1 MIHTAKQLKDKVKN
15 MSGGN
20 SEVAQAL
27 IRTYFMERFLER
39 VSVSEYRNNFI
50 LKGGM
55 LVASIVGVDMR
66 ATMDIDT
73 TVKAL
78 PLNEKDARAIIE
90 RIGELQL
97 EDGITFKIKSVKEIM
112 EDFDYP
118 GIRMMIE
125 ANLERMR
132 QPFKIDISTDDAITP
147 GAVEYKYKL
156 MFEDRSISVLSYNLE
171 TLLAEKMQ
179 TILAR
184 GLANTRMRDFFR
196 RKINIAYF
204 YILFAKSYSL
214 SKVYG
219 LERDKTYKRWIAI
232 DENIVKVYT
241 DFITCFIFLGKI
253 YKSDQFQ
260 GRENKNMKNMKVR
273 TKLNLIL
280 VLVILLVALGSVVS
294 IKDLGD
300 VKDKALETMDASSR
314 QSYDDS
320 IKEQVGVVISL
331 LSEINDAYK
340 AGTYTLDEAK
350 KIAADEVRQMRYGET
365 GYFWID
371 QSDGTNVV
379 LLGSDTEGTNR
390 METEDANGYKMVKEI
405 IRVAVEDGGGYTD
418 YVFPKEGE
426 TKPSPKRS
434 YSEYF
439 EPFDWV
445 VGTGNYTDY
454 IDTAIEKQD
463 KVFSSYAMKKAIT
476 LIGAC
481 VAMLVVVAV
490 LVFMIAQDITKSLKK
505 VVAEIEV
512 IAGGNFAHRMQDN
525 MMKRKDDFGQLAGTL
540 ETMRESICGLLS
552 QVKIE
557 AANID
562 TVVEAMDSSISNL
575 NGEIEDVSATTE
587 QLAASTEETAAS
599 TEQINSMTQQIDG
612 AAKEIAIRAQDGA
625 TEAEEIHKRAAQTKE
640 ATVENRQKVQTMLGE
655 IRGRLEQALE
665 EAKVVEQIGVLAD
678 SILAI
683 TGQTNLLALN
693 ASIEAARAGEAGKGF
708 AVVAEEIRVLAEQS
722 KDAVANIQA
731 VTENVDNAV
740 ANLANDSNRLLDFV
754 DTDIV
759 KSFDNFEK
767 MADDYNMDASK
778 INDLVSDF
786 SATSEE
792 LVASISNITEAIEG
806 ITSASNDSAAGTT
819 NIAQKTV
826 SIAGES
832 AEVMKGVKTA
842 EASAG
847 ELRKNVSNFVIEE

>member
-1 MIHTAKQLKDKVKN
+1 
-15 MSGGN
+15 
-20 SEVAQAL
+20 
-27 IRTYFMERFLER
+27 
-39 VSVSEYRNNFI
+39 
-50 LKGGM
+50 
-55 LVASIVGVDMR
+55 
-66 ATMDIDT
+66 
-73 TVKAL
+73 
-78 PLNEKDARAIIE
+78 
-90 RIGELQL
+90 
-97 EDGITFKIKSVKEIM
+97 
-112 EDFDYP
+112 
-118 GIRMMIE
+118 
-125 ANLERMR
+125 
-132 QPFKIDISTDDAITP
+132 
-147 GAVEYKYKL
+147 
-156 MFEDRSISVLSYNLE
+156 
-171 TLLAEKMQ
+171 
-179 TILAR
+179 
-184 GLANTRMRDFFR
+184 
-196 RKINIAYF
+196 
-204 YILFAKSYSL
+204 
-214 SKVYG
+214 
-219 LERDKTYKRWIAI
+219 
-232 DENIVKVYT
+232 
-241 DFITCFIFLGKI
+241 
-253 YKSDQFQ
+253 
-260 GRENKNMKNMKVR
+260 MKNMKVR

-280 VLVILLVALGSVVS
+280 VLVILLVALGGTVSV
-294 IKDLGD
+294 KDMED
-300 VKDKALETMDASSR
+300 VKDKALETMEASSR

-320 IKEQVGVVISL
+320 IKEQVEVVISL

-350 KIAADEVRQMRYGET
+350 KIAADEVRQMRYGEA

-390 METEDANGYKMVKEI
+390 METKDAKGYQMVKEI

-418 YVFPKEGE
+418 FVFPKPGE

-454 IDTAIEKQD
+454 IDTAIAKQN
-463 KVFSSYAMKKAIT
+463 KVFSNYAMQKAIA
-476 LIGAC
+476 LIAVC
-481 VAMLVVVAV
+481 IVMLAVVAV

-512 IAGGNFAHRMQDN
+512 IAGGNFARKMQTN

-540 ETMRESICGLLS
+540 ETMRESVCGLLA
-552 QVKIE
+552 QVKKE

-562 TVVEAMDSSISNL
+562 NVVESMDTNISNL

-599 TEQINSMTQQIDG
+599 AEQINSMTQQIDG
-612 AAKEIAIRAQDGA
+612 AAKEIAVRAQDGA
-625 TEAEEIHKRAAQTKE
+625 TEAEEIHKRA
-640 ATVENRQKVQTMLGE
+640 TVENRKKVQEMLGE
-655 IRGRLEQALE
+655 IRERLEKALE
-665 EAKVVEQIGVLAD
+665 DAKVVEQIGVLAD

-740 ANLANDSNRLLDFV
+740 GNLTKDSNRLLNFV

-759 KSFDNFEK
+759 KSFDEFEK

-792 LVASISNITEAIEG
+792 LVASISNITEAIDG

-826 SIAGES
+826 SIANGS
-832 AEVMKGVKTA
+832 AEVMKGAKTA

-847 ELRKNVSNFVIEE
+847 ELRRNVSNFVIEE

>member
-1 MIHTAKQLKDKVKN
+1 
-15 MSGGN
+15 
-20 SEVAQAL
+20 
-27 IRTYFMERFLER
+27 
-39 VSVSEYRNNFI
+39 
-50 LKGGM
+50 
-55 LVASIVGVDMR
+55 
-66 ATMDIDT
+66 
-73 TVKAL
+73 
-78 PLNEKDARAIIE
+78 
-90 RIGELQL
+90 
-97 EDGITFKIKSVKEIM
+97 
-112 EDFDYP
+112 
-118 GIRMMIE
+118 
-125 ANLERMR
+125 
-132 QPFKIDISTDDAITP
+132 
-147 GAVEYKYKL
+147 
-156 MFEDRSISVLSYNLE
+156 
-171 TLLAEKMQ
+171 
-179 TILAR
+179 
-184 GLANTRMRDFFR
+184 
-196 RKINIAYF
+196 
-204 YILFAKSYSL
+204 
-214 SKVYG
+214 
-219 LERDKTYKRWIAI
+219 
-232 DENIVKVYT
+232 
-241 DFITCFIFLGKI
+241 
-253 YKSDQFQ
+253 
-260 GRENKNMKNMKVR
+260 MKNMKVR

-280 VLVILLVALGSVVS
+280 VLVILFVALGSIFS
-294 IKDLGD
+294 IKNLED
-300 VKDKALETMDASSR
+300 VKDKALETMEASSR

-320 IKEQVGVVISL
+320 IKEQVSVVISL
-331 LSEINDAYK
+331 LTEINDEYK
-340 AGTYTLDEAK
+340 AGTYTLDEAQ

-379 LLGSDTEGTNR
+379 LLGNDTEGTNR

-426 TKPSPKRS
+426 TEPSPKRS

-454 IDTAIEKQD
+454 IDTAIASQD
-463 KVFSSYAMKKAIT
+463 KVFSDYAMKKTSA

-481 VAMLVVVAV
+481 VVMLVVVAV
-490 LVFMIAQDITKSLKK
+490 LIFMIAQDITKSLKK

-525 MMKRKDDFGQLAGTL
+525 MMKRKDDFGQLAGAL
-540 ETMRESICGLLS
+540 ETMRESVCGLLS
-552 QVKIE
+552 KVKIE

-562 TVVEAMDSSISNL
+562 KVVETMDSSISNL
-575 NGEIEDVSATTE
+575 NEEIEDVSATTE

-612 AAKEIAIRAQDGA
+612 TAKEIAIRAQNGA
-625 TEAEEIHKRAAQTKE
+625 TESEEIHKRAAQTKQT
-640 ATVENRQKVQTMLGE
+640 TVENRQKVQTVLEE
-655 IRGRLEQALE
+655 IRGRLEQALK

-722 KDAVANIQA
+722 QDAVANIQA

-759 KSFDNFEK
+759 KSFDDFEK
-767 MADDYNMDASK
+767 MADDYNLDATK
-778 INDLVSDF
+778 INELVSDF

-792 LVASISNITEAIEG
+792 LVASISNITTAIEE
-806 ITSASNDSAAGTT
+806 ITTASNESAAGTT

-826 SIAGES
+826 SIAGGS

-842 EASAG
+842 EASAV

>member
-1 MIHTAKQLKDKVKN
+1 
-15 MSGGN
+15 
-20 SEVAQAL
+20 
-27 IRTYFMERFLER
+27 
-39 VSVSEYRNNFI
+39 
-50 LKGGM
+50 
-55 LVASIVGVDMR
+55 
-66 ATMDIDT
+66 
-73 TVKAL
+73 
-78 PLNEKDARAIIE
+78 
-90 RIGELQL
+90 
-97 EDGITFKIKSVKEIM
+97 
-112 EDFDYP
+112 
-118 GIRMMIE
+118 MMIE

-147 GAVEYKYKL
+147 DAVEYKYKL

-184 GLANTRMRDFFR
+184 GLANTRMSDFFC

-640 ATVENRQKVQTMLGE
+640 ETVENRQKVQTMLGE

>member
-1 MIHTAKQLKDKVKN
+1 
-15 MSGGN
+15 
-20 SEVAQAL
+20 
-27 IRTYFMERFLER
+27 
-39 VSVSEYRNNFI
+39 
-50 LKGGM
+50 
-55 LVASIVGVDMR
+55 
-66 ATMDIDT
+66 
-73 TVKAL
+73 
-78 PLNEKDARAIIE
+78 
-90 RIGELQL
+90 
-97 EDGITFKIKSVKEIM
+97 
-112 EDFDYP
+112 
-118 GIRMMIE
+118 
-125 ANLERMR
+125 
-132 QPFKIDISTDDAITP
+132 
-147 GAVEYKYKL
+147 
-156 MFEDRSISVLSYNLE
+156 
-171 TLLAEKMQ
+171 
-179 TILAR
+179 
-184 GLANTRMRDFFR
+184 
-196 RKINIAYF
+196 
-204 YILFAKSYSL
+204 
-214 SKVYG
+214 
-219 LERDKTYKRWIAI
+219 
-232 DENIVKVYT
+232 
-241 DFITCFIFLGKI
+241 
-253 YKSDQFQ
+253 
-260 GRENKNMKNMKVR
+260 MKNMKVR

-294 IKDLGD
+294 VKNMED

-331 LSEINDAYK
+331 LTEINEEYK

-350 KIAADEVRQMRYGET
+350 QIAAEEVRQMRYGEA

-390 METEDANGYKMVKEI
+390 MDTKDAKGYQMVKEI

-454 IDTAIEKQD
+454 IDTAIAKQD
-463 KVFSSYAMKKAIT
+463 KVFTSYAMQKAIA
-476 LIGAC
+476 LIAVC
-481 VAMLVVVAV
+481 IVMLAVVAV

-512 IAGGNFAHRMQDN
+512 IAGGNFARKMQTN

-540 ETMRESICGLLS
+540 ETMRESVCGLLS
-552 QVKIE
+552 QVKAE

-562 TVVEAMDSSISNL
+562 AVVESMDTNISNL

-599 TEQINSMTQQIDG
+599 AEQINSMTQQIDG
-612 AAKEIAIRAQDGA
+612 AAKEIAVRAQDGA

-640 ATVENRQKVQTMLGE
+640 TTVENRRKIQTM
-655 IRGRLEQALE
+655 LEQALK

-740 ANLANDSNRLLDFV
+740 GNLAKDSNHLLDFV

-759 KSFDNFEK
+759 KSFDDFEK

-792 LVASISNITEAIEG
+792 LVASISNITEAIDG

-826 SIAGES
+826 SIAGGS

-842 EASAG
+842 EASAE
-847 ELRKNVSNFVIEE
+847 ELRRNVSNFVIEE

>member
-1 MIHTAKQLKDKVKN
+1 MNNVKVQTKLIIVMLATIVALVLCAIISSESMKQLQ
-15 MSGGN
+15 S
-20 SEVAQAL
+20 
-27 IRTYFMERFLER
+27 
-39 VSVSEYRNNFI
+39 
-50 LKGGM
+50 
-55 LVASIVGVDMR
+55 
-66 ATMDIDT
+66 
-73 TVKAL
+73 
-78 PLNEKDARAIIE
+78 
-90 RIGELQL
+90 
-97 EDGITFKIKSVKEIM
+97 
-112 EDFDYP
+112 
-118 GIRMMIE
+118 
-125 ANLERMR
+125 
-132 QPFKIDISTDDAITP
+132 
-147 GAVEYKYKL
+147 
-156 MFEDRSISVLSYNLE
+156 
-171 TLLAEKMQ
+171 
-179 TILAR
+179 
-184 GLANTRMRDFFR
+184 
-196 RKINIAYF
+196 
-204 YILFAKSYSL
+204 
-214 SKVYG
+214 
-219 LERDKTYKRWIAI
+219 
-232 DENIVKVYT
+232 
-241 DFITCFIFLGKI
+241 
-253 YKSDQFQ
+253 
-260 GRENKNMKNMKVR
+260 
-273 TKLNLIL
+273 
-280 VLVILLVALGSVVS
+280 
-294 IKDLGD
+294 
-300 VKDKALETMDASSR
+300 KALETLEVDERA
-314 QSYDDS
+314 SYDEQ
-320 IKEQVGVVISL
+320 IKQQVDNVISL
-331 LSEINDAYK
+331 CQTIYDQYQ
-340 AGTYTLDEAK
+340 AGVYTEEEAK
-350 KIAADEVRQMRYGET
+350 KLAADEIRQLRYGDA
-365 GYFWID
+365 GYFWVD
-371 QSDGTNVV
+371 QYDGTNVV
-379 LLGSDTEGTNR
+379 LLGNDTEGTNR
-390 METEDANGYKMVKEI
+390 METKDANGYQMVKEI
-405 IRVAVEDGGGYTD
+405 IRVGQEADVGYTD

-426 TKPSPKRS
+426 TEPSPKRS
-434 YSEYF
+434 YSKAF
-439 EPFDWV
+439 EPFGWV
-445 VGTGNYTDY
+445 IGTGNYTDY
-454 IDTAIEKQD
+454 IDTAIAKQD
-463 KVFSSYAMKKAIT
+463 KVFTSYAMQKAIA
-476 LIGAC
+476 LIAVC
-481 VAMLVVVAV
+481 IVMLAVVAV

-512 IAGGNFAHRMQDN
+512 IAGGNFARKMQTN

-740 ANLANDSNRLLDFV
+740 ANLANDSNHLLDFV

-759 KSFDNFEK
+759 KSFGDFEK

>member
-1 MIHTAKQLKDKVKN
+1 
-15 MSGGN
+15 
-20 SEVAQAL
+20 
-27 IRTYFMERFLER
+27 
-39 VSVSEYRNNFI
+39 
-50 LKGGM
+50 
-55 LVASIVGVDMR
+55 
-66 ATMDIDT
+66 
-73 TVKAL
+73 
-78 PLNEKDARAIIE
+78 
-90 RIGELQL
+90 
-97 EDGITFKIKSVKEIM
+97 
-112 EDFDYP
+112 
-118 GIRMMIE
+118 
-125 ANLERMR
+125 
-132 QPFKIDISTDDAITP
+132 
-147 GAVEYKYKL
+147 
-156 MFEDRSISVLSYNLE
+156 
-171 TLLAEKMQ
+171 
-179 TILAR
+179 
-184 GLANTRMRDFFR
+184 
-196 RKINIAYF
+196 
-204 YILFAKSYSL
+204 
-214 SKVYG
+214 
-219 LERDKTYKRWIAI
+219 
-232 DENIVKVYT
+232 
-241 DFITCFIFLGKI
+241 
-253 YKSDQFQ
+253 
-260 GRENKNMKNMKVR
+260 MKNMKVR

-280 VLVILLVALGSVVS
+280 VLVILLVALGGTVSV
-294 IKDLGD
+294 KDMED
-300 VKDKALETMDASSR
+300 VKDKALETMEASSR

-320 IKEQVGVVISL
+320 IKEQVEVVISL

-350 KIAADEVRQMRYGET
+350 KIAADEVRQMRYGEA

-390 METEDANGYKMVKEI
+390 METKDAKGYQMVKEI

-418 YVFPKEGE
+418 FVFPKPGE

-454 IDTAIEKQD
+454 IDDTAIAKQN
-463 KVFSSYAMKKAIT
+463 KVFSNYAMQKAIA
-476 LIGAC
+476 LIAVC
-481 VAMLVVVAV
+481 IVMLAVVAV

-512 IAGGNFAHRMQDN
+512 IAGGNFARKMQTN

-540 ETMRESICGLLS
+540 ETMRESVCGLLA
-552 QVKIE
+552 QVKKE

-562 TVVEAMDSSISNL
+562 NVVESMDTNISNL

-599 TEQINSMTQQIDG
+599 AEQINSMTQQIDG
-612 AAKEIAIRAQDGA
+612 AAKEIAVRAQDGA
-625 TEAEEIHKRAAQTKE
+625 TEAEEIHKRATQTKE
-640 ATVENRQKVQTMLGE
+640 TTVENRKKVQEMLGE
-655 IRGRLEQALE
+655 IRERLEKALE
-665 EAKVVEQIGVLAD
+665 DAKVVEQIGVLAD

-740 ANLANDSNRLLDFV
+740 GNLTKDSNRLLNFV

-759 KSFDNFEK
+759 KSFDEFEK

-792 LVASISNITEAIEG
+792 LVASISNITEAIDG

-826 SIAGES
+826 SIANGS
-832 AEVMKGVKTA
+832 AEVMKGAKTA

-847 ELRKNVSNFVIEE
+847 ELRRNVSNFVIEE

>member
-1 MIHTAKQLKDKVKN
+1 
-15 MSGGN
+15 
-20 SEVAQAL
+20 
-27 IRTYFMERFLER
+27 
-39 VSVSEYRNNFI
+39 
-50 LKGGM
+50 
-55 LVASIVGVDMR
+55 
-66 ATMDIDT
+66 
-73 TVKAL
+73 
-78 PLNEKDARAIIE
+78 
-90 RIGELQL
+90 
-97 EDGITFKIKSVKEIM
+97 
-112 EDFDYP
+112 
-118 GIRMMIE
+118 
-125 ANLERMR
+125 
-132 QPFKIDISTDDAITP
+132 
-147 GAVEYKYKL
+147 
-156 MFEDRSISVLSYNLE
+156 
-171 TLLAEKMQ
+171 
-179 TILAR
+179 
-184 GLANTRMRDFFR
+184 
-196 RKINIAYF
+196 
-204 YILFAKSYSL
+204 
-214 SKVYG
+214 
-219 LERDKTYKRWIAI
+219 
-232 DENIVKVYT
+232 
-241 DFITCFIFLGKI
+241 
-253 YKSDQFQ
+253 
-260 GRENKNMKNMKVR
+260 MKNMKVR

-280 VLVILLVALGSVVS
+280 VLVILLVALGGTVSV
-294 IKDLGD
+294 KDMED
-300 VKDKALETMDASSR
+300 VKDKALETMEASSR

-320 IKEQVGVVISL
+320 IKEQVEVVISL

-350 KIAADEVRQMRYGET
+350 KIAADEVRQMRYGEA

-390 METEDANGYKMVKEI
+390 METKDAKGYQMVKEI

-418 YVFPKEGE
+418 FVFPKPGE

-454 IDTAIEKQD
+454 IDTAIAKQN
-463 KVFSSYAMKKAIT
+463 KVFSNYAMQKAIA
-476 LIGAC
+476 LI
-481 VAMLVVVAV
+481 AV

-512 IAGGNFAHRMQDN
+512 IAGGNFARKMQTN

-540 ETMRESICGLLS
+540 ETMRESVCGLLA
-552 QVKIE
+552 QVKKE

-562 TVVEAMDSSISNL
+562 NVVESMDTNISNL

-599 TEQINSMTQQIDG
+599 AEQINSMTQQIDG
-612 AAKEIAIRAQDGA
+612 AAKEIAVRAQDGA
-625 TEAEEIHKRAAQTKE
+625 TEAEEIHKRATQTKE
-640 ATVENRQKVQTMLGE
+640 TTVENRKKVQEMLGE
-655 IRGRLEQALE
+655 IRERLEKALE
-665 EAKVVEQIGVLAD
+665 DAKVVEQIGVLAD

-740 ANLANDSNRLLDFV
+740 GNLTKDSNRLLNFV

-759 KSFDNFEK
+759 KSFDEFEK

-792 LVASISNITEAIEG
+792 LVASISNITEAIDG

-826 SIAGES
+826 SIANGS
-832 AEVMKGVKTA
+832 AEVMKGAKTA

-847 ELRKNVSNFVIEE
+847 ELRRNVSNFVIEE

>member
-1 MIHTAKQLKDKVKN
+1 
-15 MSGGN
+15 
-20 SEVAQAL
+20 
-27 IRTYFMERFLER
+27 
-39 VSVSEYRNNFI
+39 
-50 LKGGM
+50 
-55 LVASIVGVDMR
+55 
-66 ATMDIDT
+66 
-73 TVKAL
+73 
-78 PLNEKDARAIIE
+78 
-90 RIGELQL
+90 
-97 EDGITFKIKSVKEIM
+97 
-112 EDFDYP
+112 
-118 GIRMMIE
+118 
-125 ANLERMR
+125 
-132 QPFKIDISTDDAITP
+132 
-147 GAVEYKYKL
+147 
-156 MFEDRSISVLSYNLE
+156 
-171 TLLAEKMQ
+171 
-179 TILAR
+179 
-184 GLANTRMRDFFR
+184 
-196 RKINIAYF
+196 
-204 YILFAKSYSL
+204 
-214 SKVYG
+214 
-219 LERDKTYKRWIAI
+219 
-232 DENIVKVYT
+232 
-241 DFITCFIFLGKI
+241 
-253 YKSDQFQ
+253 
-260 GRENKNMKNMKVR
+260 MKNMKVR

-280 VLVILLVALGSVVS
+280 VLVILFVALGSIFS
-294 IKDLGD
+294 IKNLED
-300 VKDKALETMDASSR
+300 VKDKALETMEASSR

-320 IKEQVGVVISL
+320 IKEQVNVVISL
-331 LSEINDAYK
+331 LTEINDEYK
-340 AGTYTLDEAK
+340 AGTYTLDEAQ

-379 LLGSDTEGTNR
+379 LLGNDTEGTNR

-426 TKPSPKRS
+426 TEPSPKRS

-454 IDTAIEKQD
+454 IDTAIASQD
-463 KVFSSYAMKKAIT
+463 KVFSDYAMKKTGA

-481 VAMLVVVAV
+481 VVMLVVVAV
-490 LVFMIAQDITKSLKK
+490 LIFMIAQDITKSLKK

-525 MMKRKDDFGQLAGTL
+525 MMKRKDDFGQLAGAL
-540 ETMRESICGLLS
+540 ETMRESVCGLLS
-552 QVKIE
+552 KVKIE

-562 TVVEAMDSSISNL
+562 KVVETMDSNISNL
-575 NGEIEDVSATTE
+575 NEEIEDVSATTE

-612 AAKEIAIRAQDGA
+612 TAKEIAIRAQNGA
-625 TEAEEIHKRAAQTKE
+625 TESEEIHKRAAQTKQT
-640 ATVENRQKVQTMLGE
+640 TVENRQKVQTVLEE
-655 IRGRLEQALE
+655 IRGRLEQALK

-722 KDAVANIQA
+722 QDAVANIQA

-759 KSFDNFEK
+759 KSFDDFEK
-767 MADDYNMDASK
+767 MADDYNLDATK
-778 INDLVSDF
+778 INELVSDF

-792 LVASISNITEAIEG
+792 LVASISNITTAIEE
-806 ITSASNDSAAGTT
+806 ITTASNESAAGTT

-826 SIAGES
+826 SIAGGS

-842 EASAG
+842 EASAV

>member
-1 MIHTAKQLKDKVKN
+1 
-15 MSGGN
+15 
-20 SEVAQAL
+20 
-27 IRTYFMERFLER
+27 
-39 VSVSEYRNNFI
+39 
-50 LKGGM
+50 
-55 LVASIVGVDMR
+55 
-66 ATMDIDT
+66 
-73 TVKAL
+73 
-78 PLNEKDARAIIE
+78 
-90 RIGELQL
+90 
-97 EDGITFKIKSVKEIM
+97 
-112 EDFDYP
+112 
-118 GIRMMIE
+118 
-125 ANLERMR
+125 
-132 QPFKIDISTDDAITP
+132 
-147 GAVEYKYKL
+147 
-156 MFEDRSISVLSYNLE
+156 
-171 TLLAEKMQ
+171 
-179 TILAR
+179 
-184 GLANTRMRDFFR
+184 
-196 RKINIAYF
+196 
-204 YILFAKSYSL
+204 
-214 SKVYG
+214 
-219 LERDKTYKRWIAI
+219 
-232 DENIVKVYT
+232 
-241 DFITCFIFLGKI
+241 
-253 YKSDQFQ
+253 
-260 GRENKNMKNMKVR
+260 MKNMKVR

-280 VLVILLVALGSVVS
+280 VLVILFVALGSIFS
-294 IKDLGD
+294 IKNLED
-300 VKDKALETMDASSR
+300 VKDKALETMEASSR

-320 IKEQVGVVISL
+320 IKEQVSVVISL
-331 LSEINDAYK
+331 LTEINDEYK
-340 AGTYTLDEAK
+340 AGTYTLDEAQ

-379 LLGSDTEGTNR
+379 LLGNDTEGTNR

-426 TKPSPKRS
+426 TEPSPKRS

-454 IDTAIEKQD
+454 IDTAIASQD
-463 KVFSSYAMKKAIT
+463 KVFSDYAMKKTGA

-481 VAMLVVVAV
+481 VVMLVVVAV
-490 LVFMIAQDITKSLKK
+490 LIFMIAQDITKSLKK

-612 AAKEIAIRAQDGA
+612 AAKEIAVRAQDGA

-722 KDAVANIQA
+722 QDAVANIQA

-759 KSFDNFEK
+759 KSFDDFEK
-767 MADDYNMDASK
+767 MADDYNLDATK
-778 INDLVSDF
+778 INELVSDF

-792 LVASISNITEAIEG
+792 LVASISNITTAIEE
-806 ITSASNDSAAGTT
+806 ITTASNESAAGTT

-826 SIAGES
+826 SIAGGS

-842 EASAG
+842 EASAV

>member
-1 MIHTAKQLKDKVKN
+1 
-15 MSGGN
+15 
-20 SEVAQAL
+20 
-27 IRTYFMERFLER
+27 
-39 VSVSEYRNNFI
+39 
-50 LKGGM
+50 
-55 LVASIVGVDMR
+55 
-66 ATMDIDT
+66 
-73 TVKAL
+73 
-78 PLNEKDARAIIE
+78 
-90 RIGELQL
+90 
-97 EDGITFKIKSVKEIM
+97 
-112 EDFDYP
+112 
-118 GIRMMIE
+118 
-125 ANLERMR
+125 
-132 QPFKIDISTDDAITP
+132 
-147 GAVEYKYKL
+147 
-156 MFEDRSISVLSYNLE
+156 
-171 TLLAEKMQ
+171 
-179 TILAR
+179 
-184 GLANTRMRDFFR
+184 
-196 RKINIAYF
+196 
-204 YILFAKSYSL
+204 
-214 SKVYG
+214 
-219 LERDKTYKRWIAI
+219 
-232 DENIVKVYT
+232 
-241 DFITCFIFLGKI
+241 
-253 YKSDQFQ
+253 
-260 GRENKNMKNMKVR
+260 MKNMKVR

-280 VLVILLVALGSVVS
+280 VLVILFVALGSIVS
-294 IKDLGD
+294 IKNLEE
-300 VKDKALETMDASSR
+300 VKDKALETMEASSR

-320 IKEQVGVVISL
+320 IKEQVNVVISL
-331 LSEINDAYK
+331 LTEINDEYK
-340 AGTYTLDEAK
+340 DGTYTLDEAQ

-379 LLGSDTEGTNR
+379 LLGNDTEGTNR

-426 TKPSPKRS
+426 TESSPKRS

-454 IDTAIEKQD
+454 IDTAIASQD
-463 KVFSSYAMKKAIT
+463 KVFSDYVMKKTSA
-476 LIGAC
+476 LIGSC
-481 VAMLVVVAV
+481 VVMLVVVAV
-490 LVFMIAQDITKSLKK
+490 LIFMIAQDITKSLKK

-525 MMKRKDDFGQLAGTL
+525 MMKRKDDFGQLAGAL
-540 ETMRESICGLLS
+540 ETMRESVCGLLS
-552 QVKIE
+552 KVKIE

-562 TVVEAMDSSISNL
+562 KVVETMDSNISNL
-575 NGEIEDVSATTE
+575 NEEIEDVSATTE

-612 AAKEIAIRAQDGA
+612 TAKEIAIRAQNGA
-625 TEAEEIHKRAAQTKE
+625 TESEEIHKRAAQTKQT
-640 ATVENRQKVQTMLGE
+640 TVENRQKVQTVLEE
-655 IRGRLEQALE
+655 IRGRLEQALK

-722 KDAVANIQA
+722 QDAVANIQA

-759 KSFDNFEK
+759 KSFDDFEK
-767 MADDYNMDASK
+767 MADDYNLDATK
-778 INDLVSDF
+778 INELVSDF

-792 LVASISNITEAIEG
+792 LVASISNITTAIEE
-806 ITSASNDSAAGTT
+806 ITTASNESAAGTT

-826 SIAGES
+826 SIAGGS

-842 EASAG
+842 EASAV